1 MMEGKSREK
10 EPKTKM
16 EPMKF
21 CQSCRMPLSD
31 YIRGTERDGSKSADY
46 CISCYEN
53 GEFTQDCT
61 IEEMI
66 LQRAPLFAD
75 SNPDM
80 SFEEAVALLRELMP
94 QLKRW
99 KRVRQ

>member
-1 MMEGKSREK
+1 M
-10 EPKTKM
+10 
-16 EPMKF
+16 
-21 CQSCRMPLSD
+21 
-31 YIRGTERDGSKSADY
+31 
-46 CISCYEN
+46 
-53 GEFTQDCT
+53 
-61 IEEMI
+61 EEMI